1 MTTSFD
7 VEKHVF
13 YGSLLAIHNN
23 NYEFII
29 IKWQFLAIHNNNYN
43 KYFNELGIKG
53 MCLNVV
59 KDIHG
64 KVTITSYPV
73 LKPQSFPLRSVTR

>member
-1 MTTSFD
+1 MKTNNMIHHINRLQKKTYITTSFD
-7 VEKHVF
+7 VEKHF
-13 YGSLLAIHNN
+13 NR
-23 NYEFII
+23 
-29 IKWQFLAIHNNNYN
+29 FLAIHNNNYN

-73 LKPQSFPLRSVTR
+73 LKPQSFPLQSVTR